1 MILRARLQFLSAIAA
16 GLASCHPDTPPRG
29 DVTPVSIPLGVPASA
44 QPSATAVAPIVTSA
58 PTIATSVAPIVS
70 SVPPVPSAT
79 ASATVVAVNPPP
91 SRLTHC
97 PSGEKLQHPCFAV
110 RSTPS
115 TGGNVGSPKEPY
127 NTWDKNGCFQPNE
140 IRGAC
145 NGISKS
151 TGPFFR
157 GGQCCFDVCQGMP
170 APCGRPFV
178 VHGQARVADVVTR
191 TDWIASPIG
200 LDDGGRLR
208 SEAARAWREDAAQE
222 HASIASFA
230 RLSLELLAHGA
241 PPTLVAAA
249 HQAALDEVDHARVCF
264 AIATE
269 LSGAAVALGP
279 APLSL
284 EGLSLDGDLVS
295 LAVRAAT
302 EGCVGE
308 TIAALALSRA
318 AASCDSPA
326 LAAKLSKMADDELA
340 HAALAWQCVAWA
352 WGRIDAH
359 ERDAVAR
366 ALTVGEVDAALVGA
380 SDAPGWRRLGRLTR
394 DDMREVLTSARTLID
409 EAKTQ
414 LV

>member
-1 MILRARLQFLSAIAA
+1 MVLRARLQFLSAIAA
-16 GLASCHPDTPPRG
+16 GLASCHPDEPPLREA
-29 DVTPVSIPLGVPASA
+29 TPVSIPLGVPASA
-44 QPSATAVAPIVTSA
+44 QPTATAVAPIVTSA
-58 PTIATSVAPIVS
+58 PTIATSV
-70 SVPPVPSAT
+70 PPP
-79 ASATVVAVNPPP
+79 ASATTFGTVVVAANPPP

-97 PSGEKLQHPCFAV
+97 PSAEKLQHPCFPV
-110 RSTPS
+110 KSTPS
-115 TGGNVGSPKEPY
+115 TGGNAPPRAPY
-127 NTWDKNGCFQPNE
+127 NAWDKNGCFQADE
-140 IRGAC
+140 ISGSC
-145 NGISKS
+145 NGISES

-157 GGQCCFDVCQGMP
+157 GGQCCFDVCQGMA

-178 VHGQARVADVVTR
+178 VQGHARVAGVVAR
-191 TDWIASPIG
+191 TDWTACPIG

-208 SEAARAWREDAAQE
+208 SLAARAWRDDAAQE

-269 LSGAAVALGP
+269 LSGAVLLGP

-284 EGLSLDGDLVS
+284 AGLSFDGDLAS
-295 LAVRAAT
+295 LAIRAAI

-318 AASCDSPA
+318 AASCNSPA
-326 LAAKLSKMADDELA
+326 LAARLSKMADDELA
-340 HAALAWQCVAWA
+340 HAALAWQCVAWG
-352 WGRIDAH
+352 WGRIGAE
-359 ERDAVAR
+359 ERAAVAR
-366 ALTVGEVDAALVGA
+366 ALTVGEVDAPFVNA
-380 SDAPGWRRLGRLTR
+380 SDAPGWRSLGRLTR
-394 DDMREVLTSARTLID
+394 DDMREVVAAARALVD
-409 EAKTQ
+409 EAKSQ